1 MTHAENFTFR
11 ILYIAAISLVMFQ
24 VLSVNRAVSFLLMIT
39 IISVYILWALTL
51 CKEVTNR
58 DVMLVCLI
66 TLTAWNVFINA
77 QMAGADLSF
86 SYIRKFLLFSS
97 TLIFLQTATKIRIDL
112 RLEQM
117 ILNLNSILAAFLLIE
132 YVVQGNQAYLIN
144 GIVTQYLT
152 FHFTNPNL
160 TGMYMSTIAMLEI
173 CRALE
178 EDKKYRKFIHFLLAG
193 GLLYLSYETQSRNVL
208 FSVLFF
214 FGMLILI
221 RFQKSDI
228 YKMNPVISIITIL
241 WPALFVAVY
250 MFIIN
255 HPVLTGYFS
264 FLVSVGKNIDSRIR
278 IWNNAILYFRS
289 SPVFGAYYQLSNGT
303 GMSQLHNTALDIA
316 SSYGILILTG
326 VLVFLFKIMTCRNE
340 AGMTKAQF
348 QYLSAFSACL
358 IMGMGEAALFSGSLS
373 CFVLAGLFII
383 LTGAPGFEDCAAD
396 AEKHESIKNENS
408 ILV

>member
-1 MTHAENFTFR
+1 MTHAENITFR

-39 IISVYILWALTL
+39 IISVYMLWALTL

>member
-86 SYIRKFLLFSS
+86 SYIRKYLLFSS

-264 FLVSVGKNIDSRIR
+264 FLVSAGKNIDSRIR

>member
-1 MTHAENFTFR
+1 M
-11 ILYIAAISLVMFQ
+11 
-24 VLSVNRAVSFLLMIT
+24 
-39 IISVYILWALTL
+39 LWALTL
-51 CKEVTNR
+51 CKEVTNG

-228 YKMNPVISIITIL
+228 YKMNQVISIITIL

-255 HPVLTGYFS
+255 HPVLAGYFS

-316 SSYGILILTG
+316 SSYGILILAG

-340 AGMTKAQF
+340 TGMTKAQF

>member
-1 MTHAENFTFR
+1 MTHAENITFR

-221 RFQKSDI
+221 RLQKNDI

-241 WPALFVAVY
+241 WPALFVTVY

-255 HPVLTGYFS
+255 HPVLAGYFS

-316 SSYGILILTG
+316 SSYGILILAG

-340 AGMTKAQF
+340 TGMTKAQF

-396 AEKHESIKNENS
+396 AEKHERIKNENS

>member
-1 MTHAENFTFR
+1 MTHAENITFR

-39 IISVYILWALTL
+39 IISVYMLWALTL
-51 CKEVTNR
+51 CKEVTNG

-86 SYIRKFLLFSS
+86 SYIRKYLLFSS

-228 YKMNPVISIITIL
+228 YKMNQVISIITIL

-316 SSYGILILTG
+316 SSYGILILAG

-340 AGMTKAQF
+340 TGMTKAQF